1 MRFLV
6 KDNRAKFF
14 AFVIMENHIHLIWQ
28 MLPDSNP
35 EAVQRDFLKYTGVA
49 GGALI
54 LGMDGGI
61 AMSKTASRVALVK
74 TDNRKNGVKTSL
86 KVLNI
91 NPVKGKNVLV
101 KPNFNTADT
110 PPGSTHN
117 DTLIALVEEIWAM
130 GAKSVSLGERSY
142 PPTREVMEKKGIL
155 PILDKLN
162 VTVIDFDDLEV
173 KDWVLFK
180 PRKSHW
186 PNGFRIARPI
196 LDTEC
201 LISTGCLKTHQY
213 GGIFT
218 LSLKL
223 HVGVVPT
230 SRHGYDYMKELH
242 GSPHQRKMIAE
253 INEPFKPALV
263 ILDGIDAFV
272 DGGPMTGK
280 HAKGEVFLASQD
292 RVAMDAV
299 GVAILK
305 FLGSNESIMK
315 PKIFDQ
321 EQIARAAELGIGASS
336 ASEIELVPDDEKSRA
351 VRRSCSAPL
360 PEPRFGSRLHIVP
373 PVDNRPDWV
382 AALSRHGDLVWE
394 GARAS
399 VVEKLLPTGS
409 V

>member
-1 MRFLV
+1 MKKVSR
-6 KDNRAKFF
+6 RG
-14 AFVIMENHIHLIWQ
+14 
-28 MLPDSNP
+28 
-35 EAVQRDFLKYTGVA
+35 FLKYTGMA
-49 GGALI
+49 GGALF
-54 LGMDGGI
+54 LGRDGGM
-61 AMSKTASRVALVK
+61 AMSSTTSRVALVK

-86 KVLNI
+86 KVLNF
-91 NPVKGKNVLV
+91 NPVKGNNVLI
-101 KPNFNTADT
+101 KPNFNTADI

-117 DTLIALVEEIWAM
+117 DTLVALVEEIWAL
-130 GAKSVSLGERSY
+130 GAKSISLGERSY

-162 VTVIDFDDLEV
+162 VKVIDFDSLEG

-180 PRKSHW
+180 PKKSHW
-186 PNGFRIARPI
+186 PNGFRIARPV

-201 LISTGCLKTHQY
+201 LISTCCLKTHQY

-230 SRHGYDYMKELH
+230 FRHGYDYMGELH

-272 DGGPMTGK
+272 DGGPMTGRR
-280 HAKGEVFLASQD
+280 ARGEVFLASTD
-292 RVAMDAV
+292 RVAIDAV

-321 EQIARAAELGIGASS
+321 EQIARAVELGLGTSS
-336 ASEIELVPDDEKSRA
+336 PSEIDVIPADKISQDYRDKIIDVL
-351 VRRSCSAPL
+351 RR
-360 PEPRFGSRLHIVP
+360 G
-373 PVDNRPDWV
+373 
-382 AALSRHGDLVWE
+382 
-394 GARAS
+394 
-399 VVEKLLPTGS
+399 
-409 V
+409 